1 MKDQTSLTT
10 DFTHAIEND
19 DFKRLEEYIDQHI
32 DKYNVNRELLD
43 KLPLLSWAACK
54 NSVNVA
60 QLLLSIGA
68 DIDIRCDQNWT
79 PLHYAVSAGQ
89 YDMVRFLVDQGASIL
104 AKDNNVKTPLR
115 IVNELGNTEVA
126 NFLRAKLDKYLFSA
140 IERKDIR
147 KVSDFLDGGA
157 NIEAKGI
164 NNQTPLCVASCKGNL
179 YVLRLLLSR
188 NAKVNVQDDSRK
200 TPLHYAA
207 REGHSDVAELL
218 LGRGTMIDAEDC
230 FGMAPLHYAAYHNR
244 KNMVSFLIKQDAKIE
259 AVDKEAKTPL
269 HYAAGKGHLDVA
281 ELLLDRGAI
290 IDAEDRFGMT
300 PLHYAA
306 CYNREDVV
314 SFLISRDAKVEAMDE
329 EDKTPLHYAA
339 GEGHLDAAKLLL
351 DHDSIINAKDRL
363 GIAPLHYAAYYNR
376 EGMVSFLISQ
386 GAKVEA
392 MDEKARTPLH
402 YAARE
407 GHLDVAKL
415 LLECDAIIDAKDC
428 YDRDPLYYADSY
440 NKLDVVRLLEGRNGV
455 NTCNP
460 LTNFLSACIH
470 SPIARYFGSVCVEGA
485 PILYRR
491 QRASAIDHNALE
503 GSLRLFS
510 ICKGGREGI
519 DKTRFNKEISYLHEN
534 AYLYDVLLL
543 QDEENQNTLLH
554 VVIKENQVDLVKELL
569 CILKEPY
576 RSNKVYK
583 CKYFEDKQENEKPLS
598 KVINSKD
605 KDGKDAITLA
615 IEGNDPE
622 CISALFKYLTYE
634 NINRRKDVKSD
645 YTPLHEAVRSRS
657 SNAISALLKSE
668 HVNVELI
675 DGRSYRAWK
684 YVNNEETK
692 QLFIR
697 YYSDKINDLRKELA
711 HCNEKLAQ
719 VEYFLCRT
727 KLAFVC
733 SAAFG
738 SCLNMYK
745 NFHDARS
752 GDMPGVTIHPLLL
765 LFSSATGLIVLC
777 NHFIDLTL
785 SKYKEESVSLQKK
798 LDSFRE
804 ARDKLEN
811 KLLHF
816 QEGTSQGI
824 RTNSISTQLSDY
836 DDVPGTLESPT
847 SKRALKA
854 QQRYPF
860 ITCLRNLSSLFSKYI
875 EVIIL
880 KKILVFEVRGES
892 SQSLLMCL
900 NWRTKRKFVPQ

>member
-179 YVLRLLLSR
+179 YVLKLLLSR

-428 YDRDPLYYADSY
+428 YNRDPLYYADSY

-510 ICKGGREGI
+510 ICKGGREDI

-847 SKRALKA
+847 SIKS
-854 QQRYPF
+854 F
-860 ITCLRNLSSLFSKYI
+860 
-875 EVIIL
+875 
-880 KKILVFEVRGES
+880 ES
-892 SQSLLMCL
+892 SAKVSVYNLP
-900 NWRTKRKFVPQ
+900 KEFK

>member
-179 YVLRLLLSR
+179 YVLKLLLSR

-218 LGRGTMIDAEDC
+218 LGRGTMIDAEDR

-259 AVDKEAKTPL
+259 AMDKEA
-269 HYAAGKGHLDVA
+269 
-281 ELLLDRGAI
+281 
-290 IDAEDRFGMT
+290 
-300 PLHYAA
+300 
-306 CYNREDVV
+306 
-314 SFLISRDAKVEAMDE
+314 
-329 EDKTPLHYAA
+329 KTPLHYAA
-339 GEGHLDAAKLLL
+339 GEGHLD
-351 DHDSIINAKDRL
+351 
-363 GIAPLHYAAYYNR
+363 
-376 EGMVSFLISQ
+376 
-386 GAKVEA
+386 
-392 MDEKARTPLH
+392 
-402 YAARE
+402 
-407 GHLDVAKL
+407 VAQL

-576 RSNKVYK
+576 RSNKVYE
-583 CKYFEDKQENEKPLS
+583 CKYFEGKQENEKPLS

-605 KDGKDAITLA
+605 RDGKDAITLA

-697 YYSDKINDLRKELA
+697 YYSDKIDDLRKELA
-711 HCNEKLAQ
+711 HCNKKLAQ

-745 NFHDARS
+745 NFHDAGS
-752 GDMPGVTIHPLLL
+752 GDMPGFTIRPLLL
-765 LFSSATGLIVLC
+765 LFPSATGLIVFC
-777 NHFIDLTL
+777 NHFIDLIL

-798 LDSFRE
+798 NWTV
-804 ARDKLEN
+804 LE
-811 KLLHF
+811 K
-816 QEGTSQGI
+816 QE
-824 RTNSISTQLSDY
+824 ISWKINYFIFKKVHLR
-836 DDVPGTLESPT
+836 VLE
-847 SKRALKA
+847 RI
-854 QQRYPF
+854 QF
-860 ITCLRNLSSLFSKYI
+860 LRNYLIMMTYL
-875 EVIIL
+875 EH
-880 KKILVFEVRGES
+880 
-892 SQSLLMCL
+892 
-900 NWRTKRKFVPQ
+900 

>member
-32 DKYNVNRELLD
+32 DKYNVNREFLD

-179 YVLRLLLSR
+179 YVLKLLLSR

-244 KNMVSFLIKQDAKIE
+244 KNM
-259 AVDKEAKTPL
+259 
-269 HYAAGKGHLDVA
+269 
-281 ELLLDRGAI
+281 
-290 IDAEDRFGMT
+290 
-300 PLHYAA
+300 
-306 CYNREDVV
+306 V

-657 SNAISALLKSE
+657 SNAISALLESE

-692 QLFIR
+692 QLFIK

-847 SKRALKA
+847 SIKPQLWIRKQIKVELIKRE
-854 QQRYPF
+854 
-860 ITCLRNLSSLFSKYI
+860 I
-875 EVIIL
+875 
-880 KKILVFEVRGES
+880 G
-892 SQSLLMCL
+892 
-900 NWRTKRKFVPQ
+900 

>member
-179 YVLRLLLSR
+179 YVLKLLLSR

-576 RSNKVYK
+576 RSNKVYE
-583 CKYFEDKQENEKPLS
+583 CKYFEGKQENEKPLS

-816 QEGTSQGI
+816 QEGTFQGI

-847 SKRALKA
+847 SIKS
-854 QQRYPF
+854 F
-860 ITCLRNLSSLFSKYI
+860 
-875 EVIIL
+875 
-880 KKILVFEVRGES
+880 ES
-892 SQSLLMCL
+892 SAKVSVYNLP
-900 NWRTKRKFVPQ
+900 KEFK

>member
-89 YDMVRFLVDQGASIL
+89 YDMVRFLVDQGASIV

-179 YVLRLLLSR
+179 YVLKLLLSR

-230 FGMAPLHYAAYHNR
+230 FSMAPLHYAAYHNR

-290 IDAEDRFGMT
+290 IDAEDRFGMA

-407 GHLDVAKL
+407 GHLGVAKL

-470 SPIARYFGSVCVEGA
+470 SPIARYFGSACIEGA

-576 RSNKVYK
+576 RSNKVYE
-583 CKYFEDKQENEKPLS
+583 CKYFEGKQENEKPLS

-622 CISALFKYLTYE
+622 CISALFKYLIYE

-697 YYSDKINDLRKELA
+697 YYSDRIDNLRKELA
-711 HCNEKLAQ
+711 HCNKKLAQ

-745 NFHDARS
+745 NFHDAGS
-752 GDMPGVTIHPLLL
+752 GDMPGVTIRPLLL
-765 LFSSATGLIVLC
+765 LFPSATGLIVFC
-777 NHFIDLTL
+777 NHFIDLIL

-824 RTNSISTQLSDY
+824 RTNSIPTQLSDY

-847 SKRALKA
+847 SIKS
-854 QQRYPF
+854 F
-860 ITCLRNLSSLFSKYI
+860 
-875 EVIIL
+875 
-880 KKILVFEVRGES
+880 ES
-892 SQSLLMCL
+892 SAKVCSEP
-900 NWRTKRKFVPQ
+900 V

>member
-179 YVLRLLLSR
+179 YVLKLLLSR
-188 NAKVNVQDDSRK
+188 NAKVNVQDDSR
-200 TPLHYAA
+200 
-207 REGHSDVAELL
+207 
-218 LGRGTMIDAEDC
+218 
-230 FGMAPLHYAAYHNR
+230 
-244 KNMVSFLIKQDAKIE
+244 
-259 AVDKEAKTPL
+259 
-269 HYAAGKGHLDVA
+269 
-281 ELLLDRGAI
+281 
-290 IDAEDRFGMT
+290 
-300 PLHYAA
+300 
-306 CYNREDVV
+306 
-314 SFLISRDAKVEAMDE
+314 
-329 EDKTPLHYAA
+329 KTPLHYAA

-697 YYSDKINDLRKELA
+697 YYSDKINDLGKELA

-847 SKRALKA
+847 SIKS
-854 QQRYPF
+854 F
-860 ITCLRNLSSLFSKYI
+860 
-875 EVIIL
+875 
-880 KKILVFEVRGES
+880 ES
-892 SQSLLMCL
+892 SAKVSVYNLP
-900 NWRTKRKFVPQ
+900 KEFK

>member
-179 YVLRLLLSR
+179 YVLKLLLSR

-290 IDAEDRFGMT
+290 IDAEDRFGMA

-455 NTCNP
+455 NTCNL

-785 SKYKEESVSLQKK
+785 SKYKEESVSLQKNWTV
-798 LDSFRE
+798 
-804 ARDKLEN
+804 LE
-811 KLLHF
+811 K
-816 QEGTSQGI
+816 QE
-824 RTNSISTQLSDY
+824 ISWKINY
-836 DDVPGTLESPT
+836 
-847 SKRALKA
+847 
-854 QQRYPF
+854 F
-860 ITCLRNLSSLFSKYI
+860 IFKKVHLRVLGRIQFLRNYLIMMTYL
-875 EVIIL
+875 EH
-880 KKILVFEVRGES
+880 
-892 SQSLLMCL
+892 
-900 NWRTKRKFVPQ
+900 

>member
-179 YVLRLLLSR
+179 YVLKLLLSR

-576 RSNKVYK
+576 RSNKVYE
-583 CKYFEDKQENEKPLS
+583 CKYFEGKQENEKPLS

-697 YYSDKINDLRKELA
+697 YYSDKIDDLRKELA

-847 SKRALKA
+847 SIKS
-854 QQRYPF
+854 F
-860 ITCLRNLSSLFSKYI
+860 
-875 EVIIL
+875 
-880 KKILVFEVRGES
+880 ES
-892 SQSLLMCL
+892 SAKVSVYNLP
-900 NWRTKRKFVPQ
+900 KEFK

>member
-1 MKDQTSLTT
+1 MS
-10 DFTHAIEND
+10 
-19 DFKRLEEYIDQHI
+19 
-32 DKYNVNRELLD
+32 
-43 KLPLLSWAACK
+43 
-54 NSVNVA
+54 
-60 QLLLSIGA
+60 
-68 DIDIRCDQNWT
+68 
-79 PLHYAVSAGQ
+79 GQ
-89 YDMVRFLVDQGASIL
+89 VLF
-104 AKDNNVKTPLR
+104 
-115 IVNELGNTEVA
+115 NT
-126 NFLRAKLDKYLFSA
+126 
-140 IERKDIR
+140 
-147 KVSDFLDGGA
+147 
-157 NIEAKGI
+157 
-164 NNQTPLCVASCKGNL
+164 
-179 YVLRLLLSR
+179 
-188 NAKVNVQDDSRK
+188 
-200 TPLHYAA
+200 HYAA

-460 LTNFLSACIH
+460 LTNFLNACIH

-576 RSNKVYK
+576 RSNKVYE
-583 CKYFEDKQENEKPLS
+583 CKYFEGKQENEKPLS

-697 YYSDKINDLRKELA
+697 YYSDKIDDLRKELA

-847 SKRALKA
+847 SIKS
-854 QQRYPF
+854 F
-860 ITCLRNLSSLFSKYI
+860 
-875 EVIIL
+875 
-880 KKILVFEVRGES
+880 ES
-892 SQSLLMCL
+892 SAKVSVYNLP
-900 NWRTKRKFVPQ
+900 KEFK

>member
-68 DIDIRCDQNWT
+68 DIDIRGDQNWT

-179 YVLRLLLSR
+179 YVLKLLLSR

-259 AVDKEAKTPL
+259 AVDKEA
-269 HYAAGKGHLDVA
+269 
-281 ELLLDRGAI
+281 
-290 IDAEDRFGMT
+290 
-300 PLHYAA
+300 
-306 CYNREDVV
+306 
-314 SFLISRDAKVEAMDE
+314 
-329 EDKTPLHYAA
+329 KTPLHYAA

-491 QRASAIDHNALE
+491 QRASVIDHNALE

-816 QEGTSQGI
+816 QEGTS
-824 RTNSISTQLSDY
+824 
-836 DDVPGTLESPT
+836 
-847 SKRALKA
+847 
-854 QQRYPF
+854 
-860 ITCLRNLSSLFSKYI
+860 
-875 EVIIL
+875 
-880 KKILVFEVRGES
+880 
-892 SQSLLMCL
+892 
-900 NWRTKRKFVPQ
+900 

>member
-179 YVLRLLLSR
+179 YVLKLLLSR

-269 HYAAGKGHLDVA
+269 HYAAGEGHLDVA

-605 KDGKDAITLA
+605 KEGKDAITLA

-847 SKRALKA
+847 SIKS
-854 QQRYPF
+854 F
-860 ITCLRNLSSLFSKYI
+860 
-875 EVIIL
+875 
-880 KKILVFEVRGES
+880 ES
-892 SQSLLMCL
+892 SAKVSVYNLP
-900 NWRTKRKFVPQ
+900 KEFK

>member
-179 YVLRLLLSR
+179 YVLKLLLSR

-218 LGRGTMIDAEDC
+218 LGRGTMINAEDC

-440 NKLDVVRLLEGRNGV
+440 KKLDVVRLLEGRNGV

-576 RSNKVYK
+576 RSNKVYE
-583 CKYFEDKQENEKPLS
+583 CKYFEGKQENEKPLS

-697 YYSDKINDLRKELA
+697 YYSDKIDDLRKELA

-752 GDMPGVTIHPLLL
+752 GGMPGVTIHPLLL

-847 SKRALKA
+847 SIKS
-854 QQRYPF
+854 F
-860 ITCLRNLSSLFSKYI
+860 
-875 EVIIL
+875 
-880 KKILVFEVRGES
+880 ES
-892 SQSLLMCL
+892 SAKVSVYNLP
-900 NWRTKRKFVPQ
+900 KEFK

>member
-179 YVLRLLLSR
+179 YVLKLLLSR

-300 PLHYAA
+300 
-306 CYNREDVV
+306 
-314 SFLISRDAKVEAMDE
+314 
-329 EDKTPLHYAA
+329 
-339 GEGHLDAAKLLL
+339 
-351 DHDSIINAKDRL
+351 
-363 GIAPLHYAAYYNR
+363 PLHYAAYYNR

-847 SKRALKA
+847 SIKS
-854 QQRYPF
+854 F
-860 ITCLRNLSSLFSKYI
+860 
-875 EVIIL
+875 
-880 KKILVFEVRGES
+880 ES
-892 SQSLLMCL
+892 SAKVSVYNLP
-900 NWRTKRKFVPQ
+900 KEFK

>member
-89 YDMVRFLVDQGASIL
+89 YDMVRFLVNQGASIL

-179 YVLRLLLSR
+179 YVLKLLLSR
-188 NAKVNVQDDSRK
+188 NTKVNVQDDSRK

-440 NKLDVVRLLEGRNGV
+440 KKLDVVRLLEGRNGV

-576 RSNKVYK
+576 RSNKVYE
-583 CKYFEDKQENEKPLS
+583 CKYFEGKQENEKPLS

-697 YYSDKINDLRKELA
+697 YYSDKIDDLRKELA

-847 SKRALKA
+847 SIKS
-854 QQRYPF
+854 F
-860 ITCLRNLSSLFSKYI
+860 
-875 EVIIL
+875 
-880 KKILVFEVRGES
+880 ES
-892 SQSLLMCL
+892 SAKVSVYNLP
-900 NWRTKRKFVPQ
+900 KEFK

>member
-1 MKDQTSLTT
+1 
-10 DFTHAIEND
+10 
-19 DFKRLEEYIDQHI
+19 
-32 DKYNVNRELLD
+32 
-43 KLPLLSWAACK
+43 
-54 NSVNVA
+54 
-60 QLLLSIGA
+60 
-68 DIDIRCDQNWT
+68 
-79 PLHYAVSAGQ
+79 
-89 YDMVRFLVDQGASIL
+89 
-104 AKDNNVKTPLR
+104 
-115 IVNELGNTEVA
+115 
-126 NFLRAKLDKYLFSA
+126 
-140 IERKDIR
+140 
-147 KVSDFLDGGA
+147 
-157 NIEAKGI
+157 
-164 NNQTPLCVASCKGNL
+164 
-179 YVLRLLLSR
+179 
-188 NAKVNVQDDSRK
+188 
-200 TPLHYAA
+200 
-207 REGHSDVAELL
+207 
-218 LGRGTMIDAEDC
+218 
-230 FGMAPLHYAAYHNR
+230 
-244 KNMVSFLIKQDAKIE
+244 
-259 AVDKEAKTPL
+259 
-269 HYAAGKGHLDVA
+269 
-281 ELLLDRGAI
+281 
-290 IDAEDRFGMT
+290 
-300 PLHYAA
+300 
-306 CYNREDVV
+306 
-314 SFLISRDAKVEAMDE
+314 
-329 EDKTPLHYAA
+329 
-339 GEGHLDAAKLLL
+339 
-351 DHDSIINAKDRL
+351 
-363 GIAPLHYAAYYNR
+363 
-376 EGMVSFLISQ
+376 
-386 GAKVEA
+386 

-847 SKRALKA
+847 SIKS
-854 QQRYPF
+854 F
-860 ITCLRNLSSLFSKYI
+860 
-875 EVIIL
+875 
-880 KKILVFEVRGES
+880 ES
-892 SQSLLMCL
+892 SAKVSVYNLP
-900 NWRTKRKFVPQ
+900 KEFK

>member
-10 DFTHAIEND
+10 DLTHAIEND

-179 YVLRLLLSR
+179 YVLKLLLSR

-244 KNMVSFLIKQDAKIE
+244 
-259 AVDKEAKTPL
+259 
-269 HYAAGKGHLDVA
+269 
-281 ELLLDRGAI
+281 
-290 IDAEDRFGMT
+290 
-300 PLHYAA
+300 
-306 CYNREDVV
+306 
-314 SFLISRDAKVEAMDE
+314 
-329 EDKTPLHYAA
+329 
-339 GEGHLDAAKLLL
+339 
-351 DHDSIINAKDRL
+351 
-363 GIAPLHYAAYYNR
+363 

-415 LLECDAIIDAKDC
+415 LLECDAKDC

-847 SKRALKA
+847 SIKS
-854 QQRYPF
+854 F
-860 ITCLRNLSSLFSKYI
+860 
-875 EVIIL
+875 
-880 KKILVFEVRGES
+880 ES
-892 SQSLLMCL
+892 SAKVSVYNLP
-900 NWRTKRKFVPQ
+900 KEFK

>member
-32 DKYNVNRELLD
+32 DKYNVNCELLD

-179 YVLRLLLSR
+179 YVLKLLLSR

-440 NKLDVVRLLEGRNGV
+440 KKLDVVRLLEGRNGV

-576 RSNKVYK
+576 RSNKVYE
-583 CKYFEDKQENEKPLS
+583 CKYFEGKQENEKPLS

-697 YYSDKINDLRKELA
+697 YYSDKIDDLRKELA

-847 SKRALKA
+847 SIKS
-854 QQRYPF
+854 F
-860 ITCLRNLSSLFSKYI
+860 
-875 EVIIL
+875 
-880 KKILVFEVRGES
+880 ES
-892 SQSLLMCL
+892 SAKVSVYNLP
-900 NWRTKRKFVPQ
+900 KEFK

>member
-179 YVLRLLLSR
+179 YVLKLLLSR

-440 NKLDVVRLLEGRNGV
+440 KKLDVVRLLEGRNGV

-576 RSNKVYK
+576 RSNKVYE
-583 CKYFEDKQENEKPLS
+583 CKYFEGKQENEKPLS

-697 YYSDKINDLRKELA
+697 YYSDKIDDLRKELA

-847 SKRALKA
+847 SIKS
-854 QQRYPF
+854 F
-860 ITCLRNLSSLFSKYI
+860 
-875 EVIIL
+875 
-880 KKILVFEVRGES
+880 ES
-892 SQSLLMCL
+892 SAKVSVYNLP
-900 NWRTKRKFVPQ
+900 KEFK